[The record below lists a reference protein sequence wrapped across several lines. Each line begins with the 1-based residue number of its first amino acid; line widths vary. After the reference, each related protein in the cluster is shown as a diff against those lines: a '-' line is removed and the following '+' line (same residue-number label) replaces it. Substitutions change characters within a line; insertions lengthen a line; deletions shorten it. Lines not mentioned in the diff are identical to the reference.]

1 MPPYEQKLFTE
12 YEVYAGARLSSIN
25 KLLIPRNRGE
35 FTDLFSCENALQPVP
50 SQRYSHM
57 DIYRYFH
64 PHHNPRLFST
74 PLRQQELSELE
85 QASSELRKAL
95 ERARLRTERGTP
107 SRILPSHFD
116 DLLKAVKFIESSLQ
130 TLCDAHEGD
139 TIEIL
144 KELVAER
151 RGLRGWETWARIVT
165 EQLASEHLASEHL
178 ASEHLASEHLVINR
192 HESMPDNSQGTNRSL
207 TEATINQ
214 EMPSSPQTEDIFR
227 TQSHDDNSGHE
238 QTSTARIAIPAPD
251 SHNEVRNQTPHIIT
265 TPPAK
270 SLTAHLQ
277 QNRTHQSHDA
287 TRAIQPEENSPQQP
301 S

>member
-1 MPPYEQKLFTE
+1 
-12 YEVYAGARLSSIN
+12 
-25 KLLIPRNRGE
+25 
-35 FTDLFSCENALQPVP
+35 
-50 SQRYSHM
+50 M

-139 TIEIL
+139 TLEIL
-144 KELVAER
+144 NELVAER
-151 RGLRGWETWARIVT
+151 SGLRGWETWARIVT
-165 EQLASEHLASEHL
+165 EQLASECLPTTEDRSVPYSSAMKSE
-178 ASEHLASEHLVINR
+178 
-192 HESMPDNSQGTNRSL
+192 SL
-207 TEATINQ
+207 IGDATTKDAQ
-214 EMPSSPQTEDIFR
+214 SSPLEKNTSREGSPSCNESQYLQDS
-227 TQSHDDNSGHE
+227 QHLQDSGGYNNDHE
-238 QTSTARIAIPAPD
+238 QTRAAEIAAPTRP
-251 SHNEVRNQTPHIIT
+251 EGARNQMSHIIT

-277 QNRTHQSHDA
+277 QNRMDQSRNS
-287 TRAIQPEENSPQQP
+287 TRVVRPEENAPQ
-301 S
+301 

>member
-1 MPPYEQKLFTE
+1 
-12 YEVYAGARLSSIN
+12 
-25 KLLIPRNRGE
+25 
-35 FTDLFSCENALQPVP
+35 
-50 SQRYSHM
+50 M

-139 TIEIL
+139 ALEIL
-144 KELVAER
+144 KELVLER

-165 EQLASEHLASEHL
+165 EQLASEHSITTKSQSTLHDSRAEH
-178 ASEHLASEHLVINR
+178 E
-192 HESMPDNSQGTNRSL
+192 SL
-207 TEATINQ
+207 TELAVHEEIL
-214 EMPSSPQTEDIFR
+214 PFAPKEDVVR
-227 TQSHDDNSGHE
+227 EQSHGDNNNYE
-238 QTSTARIAIPAPD
+238 QTSVAGIAAPG
-251 SHNEVRNQTPHIIT
+251 HNTREGAGHQIPHIIT
-265 TPPAK
+265 SPPAQ

-277 QNRTHQSHDA
+277 QNRIHQNHDA
-287 TRAIQPEENSPQQP
+287 TRVVRPEENSPQ
-301 S
+301 

>member
-1 MPPYEQKLFTE
+1 
-12 YEVYAGARLSSIN
+12 
-25 KLLIPRNRGE
+25 
-35 FTDLFSCENALQPVP
+35 
-50 SQRYSHM
+50 M

-139 TIEIL
+139 TLEIL
-144 KELVAER
+144 NELVAER

-165 EQLASEHLASEHL
+165 EQLASEHLTSEHFM
-178 ASEHLASEHLVINR
+178 ITK
-192 HESMPDNSQGTNRSL
+192 HESVPDNSQGTNEPL
-207 TEATINQ
+207 TEAAMDQ
-214 EMPSSPQTEDIFR
+214 EIASSPQTEDIFP
-227 TQSHDDNSGHE
+227 TQSHNDNSGHE
-238 QTSTARIAIPAPD
+238 QTSAARIAIPAPD

-277 QNRTHQSHDA
+277 QNRTHEGHEA
-287 TRAIQPEENSPQQP
+287 TRIIQPEENSPQEP
-301 S
+301 R

>member
-1 MPPYEQKLFTE
+1 
-12 YEVYAGARLSSIN
+12 
-25 KLLIPRNRGE
+25 
-35 FTDLFSCENALQPVP
+35 
-50 SQRYSHM
+50 M

-139 TIEIL
+139 TLEIL

-151 RGLRGWETWARIVT
+151 RGLGGWETWARIVT
-165 EQLASEHLASEHL
+165 EQLASERLASEHL
-178 ASEHLASEHLVINR
+178 MITKHQST
-192 HESMPDNSQGTNRSL
+192 PDNSQGTNRSL

-265 TPPAK
+265 SPPAQ

-277 QNRTHQSHDA
+277 QNRIHQNHDA
-287 TRAIQPEENSPQQP
+287 TRVVRPEENSPQ
-301 S
+301 